1 MKRVHLDFHTSPD
14 IPNIGSKFNKTEFTE
29 ALKKSHIDSMTV
41 FAKCHH
47 GYTYYP
53 SRVGTMHPGLSF
65 DLLREEIDAIHAAG
79 ARAPIYITV
88 GWSKKD
94 ADEHPEWHSVDFDTH
109 TTSCQNKPI
118 SDDPDAPIPECSWI
132 NLCPSG
138 PYLDHLKAIT
148 DEVCREFHPVDGI
161 FFDIVFAGSACVC
174 EACKV
179 GMRKRGLDPS
189 IRSDAEKYYIDRRV
203 EVIKEL
209 GDLVHS
215 HNPAATVFFNSG
227 GADMNR
233 PAFHPYSTHYEL
245 EDLPTAW
252 GGYDEMPIRAKY
264 FEKYGKDFVGM
275 TGKFHH
281 DWGEFGGFK
290 SKDALKYEMA
300 DMMSV
305 GAMMSIGDHLHP
317 SGKLDESTYRGIGY
331 AYEYIDS
338 IKEYARDTIPHTD
351 LALRIRHNKDTDIGA
366 SKLLGIAHLE
376 YDVID
381 VCESLDKYSCVIIP
395 EGIDLSADEQREL
408 VSFTERGGKILVCY
422 DSVFDGLGIRKLE
435 PSSCDKDF
443 IQCDELEVTTPFLAY
458 SSAYKVEPMDQG
470 ANTKIFAKVHEPY
483 FNRTYRHFCGHKNT
497 PFKTE
502 PEEYPALMQN
512 GNVTYLAH
520 PIFEAYN
527 KSGNYLLEQLIIKAI
542 DLAYDRMIKTQNLPS
557 AGKIRLRKSKNAN
570 FYVLHTL
577 YSSPINRGNVHLLAD
592 FPTIHDVE
600 ITLKTT
606 EDIHEI
612 IALPSGERLSFKQG
626 DNSISFT
633 LPPFSMHQLIIL
645 NW

>member
-14 IPNIGSKFNKTEFTE
+14 IPDIGVKFNKSEFTE
-29 ALKKSHIDSMTV
+29 TLKKSHIDSMTV

-65 DLLREEIDAIHAAG
+65 NLLREQIDAIHDAG

-94 ADEHPEWHSVDFDTH
+94 ADEHPEWHSVDFDTR

-118 SDDPDAPIPECSWI
+118 SDDLDEAIPDCSWV

-138 PYLDHLKAIT
+138 SYLDHLKKIT

-161 FFDIVFAGSACVC
+161 FFDIVFAGSSCVC
-174 EACKV
+174 EACQA
-179 GMRKRGLDPS
+179 GMLKRGLDPGS
-189 IRSDAEKYYIDRRV
+189 KADAEKYYIDRRV

-215 HNPAATVFFNSG
+215 HNPDATVFFNSG

-317 SGKLDESTYRGIGY
+317 SGELDESTYRGISY

-338 IKEYARDTIPHTD
+338 IKEYARDTRPHTD

-366 SKLLGIAHLE
+366 SKLLGIAHIE

-381 VCESLDKYSCVIIP
+381 VCESLGRYSCVIIP
-395 EGIDLSADEQREL
+395 EGVNLSTDERREL
-408 VSFTERGGKILVCY
+408 VAFTERGGKVIVCY
-422 DSVFDGLGIRKLE
+422 DSAFDELGIRKLE
-435 PSSCDKDF
+435 PSGFDKDY

-458 SSAYKVEPMDQG
+458 SSAYKVEFDG
-470 ANTKIFAKVHEPY
+470 EVIAKVHEPY
-483 FNRTYRHFCGHKNT
+483 FSRTYRHFCGHKNT
-497 PFKTE
+497 PFKIE
-502 PEEYPALMQN
+502 PEEYPALVQK

-527 KSGNYLLEQLIIKAI
+527 RSGNYLLEQLIIKAI
-542 DLAYDRMIKTQNLPS
+542 DLTYDRMIKVENLPS
-557 AGKIRLRKSKNAN
+557 AGKIRLRKSKNEN
-570 FYVLHTL
+570 FYVLHAL

-592 FPTIHDVE
+592 FPTIHDVK

-612 IALPSGERLSFKQG
+612 FALPSGERLSFIQR
-626 DNSISFT
+626 DNTVSFV

>member
-14 IPNIGSKFNKTEFTE
+14 IPNVGSKFNKAEFTDT
-29 ALKKSHIDSMTV
+29 LKKSHIDSMTV

-53 SRVGTMHPGLSF
+53 SRVGTMHPGLHF
-65 DLLREEIDAIHAAG
+65 NLLREQIDAIHDAG

-94 ADEHPEWHSVDFDTH
+94 ADEHPEWHSIDFDTR
-109 TTSCQNKPI
+109 TTSCQNNPI
-118 SDDPDAPIPECSWI
+118 SDDLDAPIPDCSWI

-138 PYLDHLKAIT
+138 SYLEHLKDIT

-161 FFDIVFAGSACVC
+161 FFDIVFAGNSCACD
-174 EACKV
+174 ACQA
-179 GMRKRGLDPS
+179 GMRNRGLDPDS
-189 IRSDAEKYYIDRRV
+189 KADAEKYYIDRRV
-203 EVIKEL
+203 EVIEEL

-215 HNPAATVFFNSG
+215 HNPDATVFFNSG

-338 IKEYARDTIPHTD
+338 IKEYAKDSLPHTD
-351 LALRIRHNKDTDIGA
+351 LALRIRHNKQTDIGA
-366 SKLLGIAHLE
+366 SKLLGITHIE

-381 VCESLDKYSCVIIP
+381 ICDSLDKYSCVIIP
-395 EGIDLSADEQREL
+395 EGVDLSAHEQREL
-408 VSFTERGGKILVCY
+408 VAFTKRGGKLLICY
-422 DSVFDGLGIRKLE
+422 DSIFDELGIRKLE
-435 PSSCDKDF
+435 PSSFDKDY
-443 IQCDELEVTTPFLAY
+443 IQCNELEVTTPFLAY
-458 SSAYKVEPMDQG
+458 SSAYKVECDG
-470 ANTKIFAKVHEPY
+470 EVIAKVHEPY
-483 FNRTYRHFCGHKNT
+483 FSRTYRHFCGHKNT
-497 PFKTE
+497 PFKIE
-502 PEEYPALMQN
+502 HEDYPALVKKD
-512 GNVTYLAH
+512 NVIYLAH
-520 PIFEAYN
+520 PIFEAYY
-527 KSGNYLLEQLIIKAI
+527 KSGNYLLEELIIKAI
-542 DLAYDRMIKTQNLPS
+542 DIAYDRMIKVENLPS

-570 FYVLHTL
+570 YYILHAL

-592 FPTIHDVE
+592 FPRLCDVN
-600 ITLKTT
+600 ITLR
-606 EDIHEI
+606 
-612 IALPSGERLSFKQG
+612 LGEKIKRVYTAQDGESLNFTHTK
-626 DNSISFT
+626 NELSFT
-633 LPPFSMHQLIIL
+633 LPPFSMHQLVVL
-645 NW
+645 EW